1 VATDGVAGNW
11 FWWADVLPAAIAAL
25 LIAPLWR
32 RSGVLTDNE
41 ITELRYGGRRA
52 AGLRLFRALYF
63 GVLRNAIVI
72 GWVNLAMLKI
82 LQLAF
87 GLDPGQSV
95 WLLAGLFAVAATYTL
110 LSGLWGVVLTDALQF
125 VLAFGGA
132 LFLAAIA
139 VGDSGGLSGLMS
151 AVETGLG
158 TLRAR
163 ETLALVPAEREA
175 FWAFVIYVG
184 IKSWA
189 SGNTEGNGYVAQRLL
204 ATRSER
210 DARLAALWFTVA
222 HFVLRPWP
230 WILVGLVALVSYPG
244 LEDPESGYVRVL
256 LDYLPNG
263 ARGLMIATLLAA
275 FMSTVDTQLNW
286 GASYLTHDV
295 FHRFVDR
302 EASERTLVRVARI
315 SVVVLAAV
323 GAGATLLMP
332 SIAGAWKFL
341 ASITAGSGVIL
352 LLRWLWWR
360 INAWSE
366 IAVMAASLLVTNALL
381 LWSDVPFP
389 FSLVIVV
396 GVSLPVAFAVT
407 LLTEPETP
415 DTLRRFYRRVQPRG
429 AWGPVARDCGLPVRP
444 LRVGAWVQV
453 GAATLGVYGLL
464 VGTGWLLLGRPGAGA
479 VALIAGTLLLA
490 LAVRGAATSPRSP
503 EAPRRN

>member
-1 VATDGVAGNW
+1 
-11 FWWADVLPAAIAAL
+11 
-25 LIAPLWR
+25 
-32 RSGVLTDNE
+32 
-41 ITELRYGGRRA
+41 
-52 AGLRLFRALYF
+52 
-63 GVLRNAIVI
+63 
-72 GWVNLAMLKI
+72 
-82 LQLAF
+82 
-87 GLDPGQSV
+87 
-95 WLLAGLFAVAATYTL
+95 
-110 LSGLWGVVLTDALQF
+110 
-125 VLAFGGA
+125 
-132 LFLAAIA
+132 
-139 VGDSGGLSGLMS
+139 
-151 AVETGLG
+151 
-158 TLRAR
+158 
-163 ETLALVPAEREA
+163 
-175 FWAFVIYVG
+175 
-184 IKSWA
+184 
-189 SGNTEGNGYVAQRLL
+189 
-204 ATRSER
+204 
-210 DARLAALWFTVA
+210 
-222 HFVLRPWP
+222 
-230 WILVGLVALVSYPG
+230 VSYPG

-256 LDYLPNG
+256 LEYLPNG

-295 FHRFVDR
+295 FSRFVDR

-407 LLTEPETP
+407 LLTEPETS

-429 AWGPVARDCGLPVRP
+429 AWAPVARDCGLPVRP
-444 LRVGAWVQV
+444 LRMTAWLQV

-464 VGTGWLLLGRPGAGA
+464 LGTGWLLLGRPGAGA
-479 VALIAGTLLLA
+479 AAVITGTLLLA
-490 LAVRGAATSPRSP
+490 LAVRGAATASPRSP